1 MTAISTAA
9 MSRDEWLKERTKG
22 IGGSDVA
29 TILGL
34 NPYKTPLQLWEEKT
48 GRSSGS
54 AAVESAYWGTVLEGV
69 VAKEFSQRTGMKVQ
83 KVNYMLSTGEN
94 GWMRG
99 NIDRAVVNPAI
110 AGRVSVLKQ
119 EKVEECGRLLSTD
132 IGLECKTASVYMSE
146 HWGDSQEAEILNG
159 KVVTEHKIPLYYE
172 TQIQWYMAVTG
183 IKTFYVAVL
192 IGGQDFRL
200 YEVKRDQEV
209 IDAIVS
215 KCKDFWDNNVL
226 KDVTPAPINVDDI
239 KKMYSRDNGEMTE
252 ATNEQAIDI
261 GELRNLK
268 EQIKALKE
276 QEEAVAS
283 RLIMAI
289 GEKTGLMLGGKK
301 AVTYKAMSTTRF
313 SSTDFKK
320 SHPDL
325 YQTFAK
331 TTSTRVLRLA

>member
-48 GRSSGS
+48 GKSSGS
-54 AAVESAYWGTVLEGV
+54 AADEAAYWGTVLEDI
-69 VAKEFSQRTGMKVQ
+69 VAKEFSHRTGMKVQ
-83 KVNYMLSTGEN
+83 KVNYMLSKGED

-110 AGRVSVLKQ
+110 AGRVSVLKP

-132 IGLECKTASVYMSE
+132 IGLECKTANSFMVDQ
-146 HWGDSQEAEILNG
+146 WGDSQEAEILNG
-159 KVVTEHKIPLYYE
+159 KVVTDHKIPLYYE

-183 IKTFYVAVL
+183 IETFYVAVL
-192 IGGQDFRL
+192 IGGQDFRM
-200 YEVKRDQEV
+200 YEVKRDEDV

-215 KCKDFWDNNVL
+215 KCRDFWENHVL
-226 KDVTPAPINVDDI
+226 KDVPPAPINVDDI
-239 KKMYSRDNGEMTE
+239 KKLYAKDSGEMTE
-252 ATNEQAIDI
+252 ATNEEATDI

-268 EQIKALKE
+268 EQIKSLKE

-289 GEKTGLMLGGKK
+289 GEKTGLTLGGKK
-301 AVTYKAMSTTRF
+301 AVTYKAMNITRF

-320 SHPDL
+320 EHPDL
-325 YQTFAK
+325 YQGYAK